1 MDVPISLMGSLM
13 NLYLKRNWTHTKL
26 LTAVTPR
33 EQGWDRAWG
42 GRHLSV
48 FIVYTAVQLDFFFF
62 QVLSSCYFYYFK
74 ETA

>member
-33 EQGWDRAWG
+33 EQGWDRAWADKVTNIYVS
-42 GRHLSV
+42 RSH
-48 FIVYTAVQLDFFFF
+48 FRQ
-62 QVLSSCYFYYFK
+62 K
-74 ETA
+74 